1 MGFSQFHVMQS
12 KCQLAENY
20 LPEKPRETITP
31 LKTEGVLQKEERTM
45 TTVYVLSKNGKPLM
59 PTTRCGHV
67 RILLKEKKARVV
79 EKTPFTIQLTY
90 ETEEVT
96 QPLILGIDPGRTNIG
111 ACAVTEDGESVF
123 IAQLTTRNKDVPK
136 LMQQRKQ
143 YRMAHRRLKRRNKRQ
158 RRAKAAGTT
167 SPKEVIERVLPGCEE
182 PIHCKGIRNKE
193 ARFNNRVRPVG
204 WLTPTA
210 NHLLL
215 SHVNLVKKVQK
226 FLPITDVVLEV
237 NRVAFMQLDNPHIQR
252 WKYQRGPLYRK
263 GSVEEAVFD
272 MQEGHCLFCEKCIEH
287 YHHVNP
293 RHKNG
298 SDTLENRVGLC
309 KEHHFLVHT
318 EESWAEKL
326 RAKKAGMN
334 KKYHALSVLNQII
347 PQLTDE
353 LASMFPGHFFVT
365 TGKDT
370 AGFRKDHGITKDHHL
385 DAYCI
390 ACSVLKD
397 TSKVE
402 QPMEA
407 PHLMMQFRRHDRQAC
422 HKSNMARKYYD
433 ADGKLLATNRHKAME
448 QKSDSLEEYREAHG
462 EKAVCQLTV
471 KPHPP
476 AYKDMLRVMPG
487 SLLADNSGN
496 TFTLI
501 RSDGKHNGIADYFV
515 DTKGIKHLAKRC
527 ILLQKNQGI
536 MFAKIG

>member
-1 MGFSQFHVMQS
+1 
-12 KCQLAENY
+12 
-20 LPEKPRETITP
+20 
-31 LKTEGVLQKEERTM
+31 M

-79 EKTPFTIQLTY
+79 ERMPFTIQLTY

-111 ACAVTEDGESVF
+111 ASTVTKDGESVF
-123 IAQLTTRNKDVPK
+123 IAQLVTRNKDVPK
-136 LMQQRKQ
+136 LMKERKQ

-167 SPKEVIERVLPGCEE
+167 SSKAVIERVLPGCEE

-193 ARFNNRVRPVG
+193 ARFSNRVRPVG

-215 SHVNLVKKVQK
+215 SHINLVKKVQK

-237 NRVAFMQLDNPHIQR
+237 NRFAFMHLDNPHIQR
-252 WKYQRGPLYRK
+252 WQYQRGPLFGK

-272 MQEGHCLFCEKCIEH
+272 MQGGHCIFCEKGIDH
-287 YHHVNP
+287 YHHVVP

-298 SDTLENRVGLC
+298 SETLENRVGLC
-309 KEHHFLVHT
+309 EEHHRLVHT
-318 EESWAEKL
+318 EEAWEKKL
-326 RAKKAGMN
+326 ATKKAGMN
-334 KKYHALSVLNQII
+334 KKYRALSVLNQII
-347 PQLTDE
+347 PALTDE
-353 LASMFPGHFFVT
+353 LGNLFPGHFFMT

-370 AGFRKDHGITKDHHL
+370 ADFREDHGIAKGHHL

-390 ACSVLKD
+390 ACSVLAD
-397 TSKVE
+397 TSKVK
-402 QPMEA
+402 QPTEE

-422 HKSNMARKYYD
+422 HKANIARKYYD
-433 ADGKLLATNRHKAME
+433 ADGKLVATNRHKAME

-462 EKAVCQLTV
+462 EQAVCQLTV

-487 SLLADNSGN
+487 SLLADNRGHI
-496 TFTLI
+496 FTLI

-515 DTKGIKHLAKRC
+515 DTQGIKHLAKRC
-527 ILLQKNQGI
+527 ILLQKNQGMI
-536 MFAKIG
+536 FAKIG

>member
-1 MGFSQFHVMQS
+1 
-12 KCQLAENY
+12 
-20 LPEKPRETITP
+20 
-31 LKTEGVLQKEERTM
+31 M

-79 EKTPFTIQLTY
+79 ERYPFTIQLTY
-90 ETEEVT
+90 ETEEQT

-111 ACAVTEDGESVF
+111 AATITENGESVF
-123 IAQLTTRNKDVPK
+123 IAQLVTRNKDVPK
-136 LMQQRKQ
+136 LMKERKQ
-143 YRMAHRRLKRRNKRQ
+143 YRMAYRRLKRRSKRQ

-237 NRVAFMQLDNPHIQR
+237 NRFAFMQLDNPHIQR
-252 WKYQRGPLYRK
+252 WQYQRGPLYGK

-272 MQEGHCLFCEKCIEH
+272 MQEGHCIFCGKGIDH
-287 YHHVNP
+287 YHHVVP
-293 RHKNG
+293 RHRNG
-298 SDTLENRVGLC
+298 SETLENRVGLC
-309 KEHHFLVHT
+309 EEHHRLVHT
-318 EESWAEKL
+318 EDAWEKKL
-326 RAKKAGMN
+326 AAKKAGMN

-347 PQLTDE
+347 PQVTDE
-353 LASMFPGHFFVT
+353 LAAMFPGHFFVT

-370 AGFRKDHGITKDHHL
+370 AGFREVHGIAKDHHL

-397 TSKVE
+397 MSEVE

-422 HKSNMARKYYD
+422 HKSNIARKYYD
-433 ADGKLLATNRHKAME
+433 ANGKLAATNRHKAME
-448 QKSDSLEEYREAHG
+448 QKSVSLEEYRATHG
-462 EKAVCQLTV
+462 EQKVSRLAV

-476 AYKDMLRVMPG
+476 AYKDMLRIMPG
-487 SLLADNSGN
+487 SLLADNSGHI
-496 TFTLI
+496 FTLM
-501 RSDGKHNGIADYFV
+501 RSDGKHNGITDYFV
-515 DTKGIKHLAKRC
+515 DTRGIKHLAKRC

-536 MFAKIG
+536 IFAKIG

>member
-1 MGFSQFHVMQS
+1 
-12 KCQLAENY
+12 
-20 LPEKPRETITP
+20 
-31 LKTEGVLQKEERTM
+31 M

-79 EKTPFTIQLTY
+79 ERIPFTIQLAY
-90 ETEEVT
+90 ETEEQT

-111 ACAVTEDGESVF
+111 VSTVTEDGESVF
-123 IAQLTTRNKDVPK
+123 ITQLVTRNKDVPK
-136 LMQQRKQ
+136 LMKERKQ
-143 YRMAHRRLKRRNKRQ
+143 YRMAHRRLKRRNKRR

-182 PIHCKGIRNKE
+182 PIQCKGIRNKE
-193 ARFNNRVRPVG
+193 ARFNNRVRPAS

-215 SHVNLVKKVQK
+215 SHINMVKKVQK
-226 FLPITDVVLEV
+226 FIPITDVVLEV
-237 NRVAFMQLDNPHIQR
+237 NRFAFMQLDNPHIQR
-252 WKYQRGPLYRK
+252 WQYQRGPLYGK

-272 MQEGHCLFCEKCIEH
+272 MQGGHCLFCEKGIDH
-287 YHHVNP
+287 YHHVVP

-298 SDTLENRVGLC
+298 SETLENRVGLC
-309 KEHHFLVHT
+309 EEHHRLVHT
-318 EESWAEKL
+318 EEAWEKKL
-326 RAKKAGMN
+326 ATMKAGMT

-347 PQLTDE
+347 PQLTNE
-353 LASMFPGHFFVT
+353 LAAIFPGHFFVT

-370 AGFRKDHGITKDHHL
+370 AGFRVDHGISKDHHL

-390 ACSVLKD
+390 ACSVLADK
-397 TSKVE
+397 SKVK
-402 QPMEA
+402 QPTEE

-422 HKSNMARKYYD
+422 HKANITRKYYD
-433 ADGKLLATNRHKAME
+433 ADGKLVATNRHKAME
-448 QKSDSLEEYREAHG
+448 QKSDSLEEYRETHG
-462 EKAVCQLTV
+462 ENAACQLSV

-487 SLLADNSGN
+487 SLFTDNKGHI
-496 TFTLI
+496 FTMM
-501 RSDGKHNGIADYFV
+501 RSEGKHNGITDYFV
-515 DTKGIKHLAKRC
+515 DTQGIKHLAKRC

-536 MFAKIG
+536 IFAKIG